1 VSGPDWIWVLESG
14 VVTGVPIVAAES
26 NPDLVIKVTDAKGA
40 TATATI
46 LVGKNETGKYGLI
59 GSAVV
64 NEDNT
69 VFPNTRGLNQLG
81 RFGRYTGEQYD
92 YYWSKD
98 NGVTGVNESNYNAKF
113 DQDTGTLT
121 LRGYEGSGIAL
132 GGPETST
139 SLTDNRTWG
148 DGIIYLIGDNTI
160 TVDNSETND
169 QFVAGIT
176 SGLYGNLVITG
187 DEDATLTIKVNSEEL
202 SSYGHI
208 GGGTYGISSTGDW
221 TDDHTLEVIP
231 AGKITICG
239 NITVNIEAATTAT
252 IMDNYV
258 YGIRSAEETY
268 ILQGASV
275 NISAQANYQYTA
287 GYANALF
294 GETNIATSGDVRLKA
309 RNYGTESFARG
320 SDRYCYA
327 ADAIKLYDVHSMK
340 AEWQPYRTWTGS
352 EYTYEPTKAFYYL
365 TYDDS
370 KFVRITDYA
379 NATEYL
385 HKAHAT
391 ISSNTFKGSVG
402 KETVATADVAYGTN
416 GQFINV
422 KFTGIK
428 TSDRADASAIRI
440 KNLPAG
446 LEQSTRWIEGTTT
459 ARICVYGT
467 PTKVSSDQVE
477 VEIWCIFCTGRRGI

>member
-1 VSGPDWIWVLESG
+1 
-14 VVTGVPIVAAES
+14 
-26 NPDLVIKVTDAKGA
+26 
-40 TATATI
+40 
-46 LVGKNETGKYGLI
+46 
-59 GSAVV
+59 
-64 NEDNT
+64 
-69 VFPNTRGLNQLG
+69 
-81 RFGRYTGEQYD
+81 
-92 YYWSKD
+92 
-98 NGVTGVNESNYNAKF
+98 VNESNYNAKF